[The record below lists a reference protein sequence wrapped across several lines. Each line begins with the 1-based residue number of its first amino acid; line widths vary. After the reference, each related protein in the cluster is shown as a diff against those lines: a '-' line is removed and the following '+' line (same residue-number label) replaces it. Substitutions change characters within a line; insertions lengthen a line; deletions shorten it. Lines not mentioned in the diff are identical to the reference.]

1 MAPEQNF
8 RALCEVTPRSTWGTL
23 AFPVQSTFCRKLPQ
37 SCSHGYKATSQQP
50 MCLLFE
56 YLHTCV
62 SGPMLYDKHEDVYI
76 FSVAEMRKWALKDR
90 QNPHAARLGSLLPG
104 VVPSPT
110 QAFFS
115 LLAWLSTPMLVP
127 SSQQLPSTHAPS
139 HPPPRVPGRR
149 DRLQANGRVRILI
162 RCTGDFLP
170 FLVPTFTSKDISTE
184 SPASPG
190 QEAEH
195 PIPKLASGVPA
206 QCIAQGRLESNQFGE
221 WPRMDCSPVSIYPG
235 LVRCKLR

>member
-1 MAPEQNF
+1 M
-8 RALCEVTPRSTWGTL
+8 W
-23 AFPVQSTFCRKLPQ
+23 
-37 SCSHGYKATSQQP
+37 
-50 MCLLFE
+50 LFFK

-62 SGPMLYDKHEDVYI
+62 SGTMLYDKHEDVYI

-90 QNPHAARLGSLLPG
+90 QNPHMSRLGSLLPG
-104 VVPSPT
+104 VVPSPM
-110 QAFFS
+110 QAFFLRDGS
-115 LLAWLSTPMLVP
+115 STPTLVP
-127 SSQQLPSTHAPS
+127 SVQQLPSTYTPP
-139 HPPPRVPGRR
+139 HPPQRLHGRR
-149 DRLQANGRVRILI
+149 GRLPANGKVRIII
-162 RCTGDFLP
+162 RCTGACLP
-170 FLVPTFTSKDISTE
+170 FLVPTFTSKDFSTK

-190 QEAEH
+190 QEAKH